1 MIRDLL
7 LSKKTLR
14 RFDMKQDFKPF
25 FASAAYCVVFL
36 AVLVVFPFAWLYE
49 KAAAKKEK
57 LLPVAKKEDAGS
69 QG

>member
-1 MIRDLL
+1 
-7 LSKKTLR
+7 
-14 RFDMKQDFKPF
+14 MKQDFKPF

-57 LLPVAKKEDAGS
+57 LLPTAKKPDEAP